1 MTDQLWKSIDEYTKE
16 RQMLAQGDHILVAF
30 SGGADSVCLM
40 RYLLYKKEKMDLC
53 LTAVHLNH
61 MIRGPEADRDENF
74 VREFCLEHGLQL
86 VSESRNVKEYAKSH
100 RCSEEEAGRLL
111 RYRLFEETARRL
123 ACNKIAIAHNRDD
136 QAETLLFRMAR
147 GTGLH
152 GMGGIRP
159 VSGAYIRPLLHTGK
173 KEIFALLDTLG
184 QPYVEDSSNRST
196 DYRRNYVRHR
206 ILPELREVNEQ
217 AAVHI
222 SELADKLSETWDY
235 LDGKLGRLYK
245 EKIGL
250 LPDGTL
256 FFRKTSYEG
265 LAPYEQGEM
274 LRHMLFQAAGREK
287 DIRAVHIDQLQELM
301 EGPSGRRVSLPYG
314 LTAVREPEGLRLG
327 KTLEV
332 AADGEK
338 EAGFSLD
345 LPGLPEMNGDP
356 LVLAIPERDVTF
368 SFRTLPN
375 KEPDFFKNN
384 CSRYFDYDNIKGRLC
399 IRTRQ
404 PGDYFVM
411 DGQGRHKSL
420 RRFFIDEK
428 IPADRRDRILLLAEG
443 SHILWVVGYRIS
455 EAYKISDSTIRV
467 FTADILGGEKN
478 GRQNQCNDPGI
489 GSRC

>member
-1 MTDQLWKSIDEYTKE
+1 MTDQLWKSIDEYTDSLL
-16 RQMLAQGDHILVAF
+16 MLAEGDHILAAF

-40 RYLLYKKEKMDLC
+40 RYLLYKKEQMDIC

-61 MIRGPEADRDENF
+61 MIRGPEADRDESF

-86 VSESRNVKEYAKSH
+86 VSEARNVKEYAKTH
-100 RCSEEEAGRLL
+100 HCSEEEAGRRL
-111 RYRLFEETARRL
+111 RYQLFEETARRL
-123 ACNKIAIAHNRDD
+123 DCNKIAIAHNRDD

-147 GTGLH
+147 GTGLQ

-173 KEIFALLDTLG
+173 KEILAMLEALG

-196 DYRRNYVRHR
+196 DYRRNHVRHR
-206 ILPELREVNEQ
+206 VLPELKEVNEQ
-217 AAVHI
+217 AAAHI
-222 SELADKLSETWDY
+222 SELADKLLKTWDY
-235 LDGKLGRLYK
+235 LDGKLGRLYE
-245 EKIGL
+245 EKIEI
-250 LPDGTL
+250 LPDNDL
-256 FFRKTSYEG
+256 LFRKAAYEG

-274 LRHMLFQAAGREK
+274 LRRMLFQAAGREK

-301 EGPSGRRVSLPYG
+301 EGPAGRRLSLPYG
-314 LTAVREPEGLRLG
+314 LTAIREPEGLRLG
-327 KTLEV
+327 KSGKITVDKDQDE
-332 AADGEK
+332 GIC
-338 EAGFSLD
+338 FP
-345 LPGLPEMNGDP
+345 LPGLPVMNGDP
-356 LVLAIPERDVTF
+356 VVLEIPERDMTF

-375 KEPDFFKNN
+375 KDPDFFKNN
-384 CSRYFDYDNIKGRLC
+384 CSRYFDYDNIKDRLC

-455 EAYKISDSTIRV
+455 EAYKISDSTSRV

-478 GRQNQCNDPGI
+478 GR
-489 GSRC
+489 